1 MVIDISIIRY
11 LHLPLYSFKSSFRP
25 LKCSFNRLTM
35 LPYRKAF
42 ESITKST
49 QCQKAE
55 RLPPFRITLAVLLA
69 STSCWQLPYQA
80 CFPTCLCLMTSSWK
94 YLWWDHYAKSRSERN
109 ISTCTEAS
117 RVLLLHGT
125 GFQITSTKDSIATGQ
140 FVRRDRTAIFSHEA
154 IIRGVQRH
162 VSLWLDKMIRFHA
175 HEHSASFVTSP
186 LVSPTYHTTH

>member
-1 MVIDISIIRY
+1 MKASPSPHNARRLRDF
-11 LHLPLYSFKSSFRP
+11 LPSVSLWPS
-25 LKCSFNRLTM
+25 CSLPHRVGSCLT
-35 LPYRKAF
+35 R
-42 ESITKST
+42 
-49 QCQKAE
+49 
-55 RLPPFRITLAVLLA
+55 
-69 STSCWQLPYQA
+69 QA

-94 YLWWDHYAKSRSERN
+94 YLWWDHYAKSRSERT

-140 FVRRDRTAIFSHEA
+140 FVRRGRTAIFSHEA